1 MTEKG
6 IVYDLIG
13 QKEIDSTDSLA
24 LAVSASTGAFRNLQQ
39 FRFDS
44 FEYSAVKRLT
54 IDKIWEDESD
64 INGLRPD
71 TIEVQVWA
79 NLKATNNKEEVRLP
93 YKTPIE
99 IRATDNWTYVYD
111 NLPKYNNEGREI
123 FYDVTEIPVAGYES
137 TSQRLNDEND
147 SEIQF

>member
-1 MTEKG
+1 EEG

-64 INGLRPD
+64 IHGLRPD

-79 NLKATNNKEEVRLP
+79 NLKATN
-93 YKTPIE
+93 
-99 IRATDNWTYVYD
+99 
-111 NLPKYNNEGREI
+111 
-123 FYDVTEIPVAGYES
+123 
-137 TSQRLNDEND
+137 
-147 SEIQF
+147 